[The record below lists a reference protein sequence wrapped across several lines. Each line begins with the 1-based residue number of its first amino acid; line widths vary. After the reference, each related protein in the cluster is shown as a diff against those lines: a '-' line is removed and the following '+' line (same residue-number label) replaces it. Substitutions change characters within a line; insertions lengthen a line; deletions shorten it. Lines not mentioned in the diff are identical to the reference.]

1 MDIEH
6 INTLEVV
13 RNRRGVLYLAEE
25 PHFIVEHKMHSNTGG
40 VDYVACYEVD
50 KALYEKSKCTIIDK
64 TKTLVQKPRYSEKS
78 LLGQIGNKRLEQQG
92 KKNIYTY
99 KPAIFVSTVEQ
110 GTSFITDEPGL
121 GFKEY
126 SPDKINL
133 IDGKLEQG
141 EPTGVFILLDD
152 IEWEESTIDLNALS
166 QSITRQGGD
175 WHDL

>member
-13 RNRRGVLYLAEE
+13 RNRRGVLYLAEN
-25 PHFIVEHKMHSNTGG
+25 PQYIIEHKMHANTGG
-40 VDYVACYEVD
+40 VDYIACYEVD
-50 KALYEKSKCTIIDK
+50 QELYEKSKCTVIDK
-64 TKTLVQKPRYSEKS
+64 TKKLVKQKKYSDKS
-78 LLGQIGNKRLEQQG
+78 LLGRIGNQRLENKG
-92 KKNIYTY
+92 KKNVYTY
-99 KPAIFVSTVEQ
+99 KPAIYVSTVEQ
-110 GTSFITDEPGL
+110 GISFITGEPGL

-133 IDGKLEQG
+133 IDGKMEQG

-152 IEWEESTIDLNALS
+152 VVWGDSTIDLNALS